1 MKTILR
7 SRDLWDLVET
17 GVDETDKDQTR
28 LKAAVKKDAHAMA
41 IIQQAVHD
49 QLFSRIAGAT
59 SAKETWDILRMEF
72 QGDEKVKAVKL
83 QGLRREF
90 ENLFMKEDELV
101 GDYFSRVM
109 AIVSQKRSYGE
120 TVSDQIIVEK
130 VLRSLSPRF
139 DFIVPTIEVSTD
151 MSTLTPVKL
160 MGALQSQEARLNSRS
175 KERGEKVEEQAL
187 QVVQNNRPVF
197 GSTSPRGRGR
207 GSPRG
212 RGRGRIPDRSKV
224 PQCHVCKK
232 FGHLKRDCWYNDDN
246 QAQVVTAEEP
256 AVEPTAQET
265 EEEQPNLFMMFT
277 EEMDEHSSRLWF
289 LDSGCSNHMTGV
301 KESFTNLDESFAVDV
316 NLGDKK
322 KLRVVGKGTVRINM
336 ANGSFRL
343 LEDVYYI
350 PRLEY
355 NLLSVGQLMKKG
367 YSIIFNDGKCVITNK
382 RTGVDLLTIKVAKN
396 NMFVLDA
403 SRIDHSQFHAHV
415 CKNDE
420 AHLWHLRYG
429 HFHSQG
435 LKSLSEKN
443 MVYGIPS
450 INLVNSCEGCI
461 LGKMNQ
467 KPYSSHSWRATKPL
481 ELIHADLC
489 GAMQV
494 ESLGGSLY
502 YFLLIDDFSRMS
514 WVYFLKN
521 KSQAFE
527 KFKAF
532 KTLVEKESEHRIK
545 VLRTDRGGEFCSH
558 EFNLFC
564 ENNGIKRELTVSYTP
579 QHNGV
584 VERKNRTIMGMA
596 RSMLKETGL
605 PNCFWAEGVATA
617 VYLLNRATTKAVPE
631 KTPYEAW
638 SGRKPSVRHLKVFG
652 CVAFG
657 HVPIHQRRKLDNR
670 AEKCIFIG
678 YAQECK
684 GYRLYNPVT
693 KKLQVKRNVV
703 FFEQNRWEWL
713 DDKTSAGLDN
723 SALQDPFPLMIES
736 DISSNGDHLPS
747 VHAST
752 PNTYENIDMSQNLSS
767 PSSHQSNSPFPQS
780 TPTYDTTHSPDNS
793 TSPSLNTYSNPMST
807 TNVTSPNVSQELEN
821 AASPPQNSDDGPSR
835 RQRKPPSWLHD
846 FESGEGLS
854 DEEAQFLTLTSTDPS
869 TFQEAADK
877 QEWQKAMMSELEA
890 IKKHDTWELVT
901 LPKGKNVVGLKWIFK
916 TKLGVDGKIVKHK
929 ARLVVKGYSQLHG
942 IDYQETFAPV
952 ARFETIRVVISVA
965 AQRGWELHQLDVKTA
980 FLNGELSEEIYVNQP
995 EGFVKKGDE
1004 DKVYRLKKALYG
1016 LKQAPRA
1023 WYSRIDGYFSQ
1034 HGYVRSIN
1042 EPNLYVKKVNNDFI
1056 YVCLYVDDIVYT
1068 SSSAKLIKEFK
1079 ACMEQEFEMSD
1090 MGLLKLFLGLE
1101 VNQTPK
1107 GVFLSQKKYAKSL
1120 VSKFGMDGCK
1130 AEVTPM
1136 NANEKLFLDDKADK
1150 VDEVM
1155 FRSLVGGLIYL
1166 THTRPDLAYSV
1177 SLISRF
1183 MQSPS
1188 KLHLGAA
1195 KRILRYVASTIGFG
1209 IWYERGVPVQLLG
1222 YTDSDWAS
1230 SIDDRKSVSASVFN
1244 LGSGAVTWSSKKQN
1258 TVALS
1263 STEAEY
1269 VASSAATSQAV
1280 WLRRIL
1286 CDLGLVQESPTVIF
1300 CDNHSAINLSRN
1312 PVLHGRTKHIEIKH
1326 HYVRDMV
1333 AQQEISLEYCGTE
1346 MQVADVLTKALGR
1359 EKFIRFRM
1367 LLGVEYFEARGDDG
1381 NAPKM
1386 TVESG

>member
-1 MKTILR
+1 MAEPTSAIQTQPTPIPIFKGDGYEYWCIRMKTILR

-420 AHLWHLRYG
+420 AHLWHL
-429 HFHSQG
+429 
-435 LKSLSEKN
+435 
-443 MVYGIPS
+443 
-450 INLVNSCEGCI
+450 
-461 LGKMNQ
+461 
-467 KPYSSHSWRATKPL
+467 
-481 ELIHADLC
+481 
-489 GAMQV
+489 
-494 ESLGGSLY
+494 
-502 YFLLIDDFSRMS
+502 
-514 WVYFLKN
+514 
-521 KSQAFE
+521 
-527 KFKAF
+527 
-532 KTLVEKESEHRIK
+532 
-545 VLRTDRGGEFCSH
+545 
-558 EFNLFC
+558 
-564 ENNGIKRELTVSYTP
+564 
-579 QHNGV
+579 
-584 VERKNRTIMGMA
+584 
-596 RSMLKETGL
+596 
-605 PNCFWAEGVATA
+605 
-617 VYLLNRATTKAVPE
+617 
-631 KTPYEAW
+631 
-638 SGRKPSVRHLKVFG
+638 
-652 CVAFG
+652 
-657 HVPIHQRRKLDNR
+657 
-670 AEKCIFIG
+670 
-678 YAQECK
+678 
-684 GYRLYNPVT
+684 
-693 KKLQVKRNVV
+693 
-703 FFEQNRWEWL
+703 RWEWL